1 MKYRQIIVYLLGV
14 IAASAQAEERDWQ
27 WHGFASHAMVYAD
40 QHYMGSA
47 QPKQW
52 GNYLSEAGA
61 SLSWRADANWL
72 VSAQLLARS
81 DGVLQG
87 TPRWDVAAVER
98 TLVNQDGQQLSVQ
111 VGVLKNPYGF
121 YNTTRD
127 VAHTRP
133 SIVLPTVYHDQTRNF
148 FLSAPAVAVRGE
160 HQGVSSHWSWQVNVL
175 QPEVNNRNMVMFLVG
190 PTQTGQM
197 QARRSVVGQLA
208 WEESNGGW
216 RAAWSFANM
225 SMHYQ
230 PQPTDFAGAGSFTGA
245 GNLTLQSNMLSVERN
260 LEHWTHTL
268 EYARARVIRDQF
280 NVPGMAFMDQHSTL
294 EQGYLQTLWRVRH
307 DWKLWLR
314 YDVMYVDDRDRNGL
328 TFANQT
334 GLPASMRYARDWG
347 MGVRYEPTPAW
358 MLSAEVHHTNGS
370 ANLALLNN
378 PPVTQRPQW
387 NMLTVQAAYHF

>member
-1 MKYRQIIVYLLGV
+1 M
-14 IAASAQAEERDWQ
+14 
-27 WHGFASHAMVYAD
+27 
-40 QHYMGSA
+40 
-47 QPKQW
+47 
-52 GNYLSEAGA
+52 
-61 SLSWRADANWL
+61 
-72 VSAQLLARS
+72 
-81 DGVLQG
+81 
-87 TPRWDVAAVER
+87 
-98 TLVNQDGQQLSVQ
+98 
-111 VGVLKNPYGF
+111 
-121 YNTTRD
+121 
-127 VAHTRP
+127 
-133 SIVLPTVYHDQTRNF
+133 
-148 FLSAPAVAVRGE
+148 
-160 HQGVSSHWSWQVNVL
+160 SSHWSWQVNVL